1 MRYGREMIDLIEL
14 AASVDRGLNN
24 INKLTLSI
32 LSTLSTLSIDPF
44 VSRARERV
52 DRRNSK
58 LERNDL
64 RFGVERWDE
73 VVSPK
78 FQTGAQRSRKAAPTT
93 SPAPRNRQRNQ
104 NRK

>member
-1 MRYGREMIDLIEL
+1 MIDLLEL
-14 AASVDRGLNN
+14 AASADCGLNN

-32 LSTLSTLSIDPF
+32 LSTLSIDPF

-52 DRRNSK
+52 DRRNPK

-73 VVSPK
+73 VASPK

-93 SPAPRNRQRNQ
+93 SPAPRNR
-104 NRK
+104 